1 MVNLHK
7 VFSAALLAGLWLAQS
22 QFAQAGLIGFYTLN
36 GNANDTSGNGNNG
49 TVHGSVSYTANAPF
63 GGSALTLDGTNR
75 ANFVSVPISSVEEAS
90 DLPANVAPRRHPI
103 ASPTAEPRPPEF
115 P

>member
-1 MVNLHK
+1 MEDMVNLHK

-49 TVHGSVSYTANAPF
+49 TMHGSVSYTANAPF
-63 GGSALTLDGTNR
+63 GGSNR